1 MFYPKNWQN
10 VVVALEA
17 IPRNSRVV
25 HRNWMGHAAPIQ
37 LVQTVQHIGSHG
49 HRKPPDENTP
59 ITWNE
64 KWNKIFKIKSIKNMV
79 NKKKINIAKA
89 ILVLFALLATTMIFH
104 YEKHFTEISDN
115 IMDITDTSNEGEYH
129 DAIKI
134 CKQSYNRTVFSQP
147 KSKVGCTNPDSE
159 TICDTY
165 CNLSNN

>member
-1 MFYPKNWQN
+1 
-10 VVVALEA
+10 
-17 IPRNSRVV
+17 
-25 HRNWMGHAAPIQ
+25 
-37 LVQTVQHIGSHG
+37 
-49 HRKPPDENTP
+49 
-59 ITWNE
+59 
-64 KWNKIFKIKSIKNMV
+64 MV

-115 IMDITDTSNEGEYH
+115 IMDINDTSNEEEYH

-147 KSKVGCTNPDSE
+147 KSKVGCTTNPDSE

-165 CNLSNN
+165 SNLSNN